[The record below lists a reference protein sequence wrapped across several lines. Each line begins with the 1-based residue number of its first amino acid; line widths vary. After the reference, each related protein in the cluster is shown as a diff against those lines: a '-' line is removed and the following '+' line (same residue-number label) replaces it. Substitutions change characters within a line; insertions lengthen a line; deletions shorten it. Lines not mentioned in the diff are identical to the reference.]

1 MIHLAGFAAF
11 KKWTGSV
18 KEMPNLILKKF
29 KRQDLLRLA
38 EKEED
43 EEVEGEREGDMN
55 EEELQGGEDN

>member
-1 MIHLAGFAAF
+1 
-11 KKWTGSV
+11 
-18 KEMPNLILKKF
+18 MPNLILKKF

-55 EEELQGGEDN
+55 EEELQGGEDNWDWFSLVL